1 MLTFASPFFLWGL
14 LGLAA
19 PVLIHLINRDLFRPL
34 VFPSIQFILRGKL
47 PVERKRRLRDW
58 LLLALRMLLFSA
70 LVTALARPQWQ
81 PEVVPPATATEEGEL
96 VILLDA
102 SASMGGWNSWPAA
115 VAQAQ
120 ALLDQHQPAP
130 AAIVVSGFGPAAI
143 EPTTR
148 EYSRLRSFLGQAT
161 PQPVAGDH
169 RESLR
174 QALRLFSGQT
184 PATLAVISDFQQSD
198 WSPSSLPPI
207 DPQVELQWFPVS
219 PGPRENAAVLHAR
232 ALPLPD
238 GRRQVVAEIKNF
250 GLEATSRTVQLR
262 TGDESLSLPLDL
274 APGETRSVSFILEQP
289 SSSQAEVS
297 IEADAFPTD
306 DRYFLW
312 LSRPPPIQVVIVAPT
327 ADEPE
332 SMEELFFLSR
342 ALTTRT
348 DTQWLHFA
356 VAPVEPAQL
365 TADSL
370 RGAQAVFLL
379 GAAPYL
385 NPGHWQLLHQHLA
398 EGGRLLF
405 TPGKAP
411 ARQTALLAEQGL
423 IRLSYEGMAGIDRR
437 QPRPHSIDWVR
448 PDSPIDLLFRAEAN
462 RSLSHVSIYQYVR
475 LAAPGG
481 REGILLRTSQDDPLL
496 LQQAV
501 GPGLVFA
508 TAFPFQTAWTDLP
521 VSTAFLPIIR
531 ELVAGDLRPD
541 HGIVNLDT
549 APTTALIASRLNLPA
564 DSPALANLDPLV
576 PGIHVVGGTPVV
588 LNAPRSE
595 SLPGVT
601 LPVDLQ
607 TAATPPAHSLAGA
620 APASDRESRI
630 SLWPAL
636 ALAALLFFILE
647 MPLAARLRRSPPT
660 GPTASRETTS
670 GTVT

>member
-58 LLLALRMLLFSA
+58 LLLALRMLLFAA

-81 PEVVPPATATEEGEL
+81 PEMAPTATATEEGEL

-130 AAIVVSGFGPAAI
+130 AAIVVSGFGPVAI

-174 QALRLFSGQT
+174 QALRLLSGQT

-250 GLEATSRTVQLR
+250 GLESTSRTVQLR
-262 TGDESLSLPLDL
+262 TGDESLSRPLDL
-274 APGETRSVSFILEQP
+274 SPGETRSVSFILEQP

-312 LSRPPPIQVVIVAPT
+312 LSRPPPIQVVIIAPT

-411 ARQTALLAEQGL
+411 ARQTTLLAEQGL

-448 PDSPIDLLFRAEAN
+448 PDSPIDLLFRAEDN

-481 REGILLRTSQDDPLL
+481 REGILLRTSQDDPVL

-549 APTTALIASRLNLPA
+549 APTTALIGSRLNLPA
-564 DSPALANLDPLV
+564 TSPAMANLDPLV

-607 TAATPPAHSLAGA
+607 TAATPRPHSLAGA
-620 APASDRESRI
+620 APASDRGSRI

-660 GPTASRETTS
+660 GPAAPPRTTS